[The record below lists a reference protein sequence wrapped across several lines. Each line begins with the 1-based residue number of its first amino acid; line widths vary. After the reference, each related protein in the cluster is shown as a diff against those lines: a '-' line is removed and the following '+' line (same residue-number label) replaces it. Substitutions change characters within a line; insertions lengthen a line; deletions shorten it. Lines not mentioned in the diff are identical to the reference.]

1 MVALFVSIFILLLC
15 ALLVS
20 NILTV
25 LLKKKK
31 LQFILN
37 LLMLLLLFLCIS
49 GIYYAG
55 DYALYANLVE
65 ITPFSLFFMG
75 LFTLGL
81 LISNLIFYQYSENYE
96 SLTLLSSFMLIGMY
110 LVAASSSL
118 ITIFL
123 GLELATMPMIFS
135 ILLSK
140 KSMEASVKLFVMGSI
155 AVALFSFGMVLVYGG
170 TGSLNLSTSSNAPF
184 LLFAFVLLIA
194 ALGFEASIFPF
205 NLLIPD
211 VYEGSPA
218 YLTGVMGG
226 INKKVGFAA
235 LIQILILIFIV
246 YQSAF
251 LVVAIFSVLTM
262 FYGNLCALRQ
272 KNLKRMFAYSSI
284 AQSGYILIGIA
295 TYSAAGITASLV
307 QIFAHSIIFIGALAI
322 IAWLEA
328 NNKQTVDNLVGLAH
342 ENRFGAFALAF
353 FLLSLA
359 GLPFTLGFVGKLLIF
374 LSAINSGLLW
384 LAAIGILNTMIALY
398 YYAKPII
405 AMYSGTSRRKLP
417 MPTLVLIAVVLC
429 VLIVLLLGIYPQ
441 PLITFATNASAQLF
455 R

>member
-1 MVALFVSIFILLLC
+1 MVLASIAVFVVLLC
-15 ALLVS
+15 LLLVS
-20 NILTV
+20 NLLTF
-25 LLKKKK
+25 LLKKKR

-37 LLMLLLLFLCIS
+37 LLILLALFLCIY
-49 GIYYAG
+49 GLYYSNS
-55 DYALYANLVE
+55 YAQYANLFDV
-65 ITPFSLFFMG
+65 TPFSLFFMR
-75 LFTLGL
+75 LFTIGMF
-81 LISNLIFYQYSENYE
+81 ITNLIFYQYSDNYE
-96 SLTLLSSFMLIGMY
+96 SITLLSTFMLMGMY
-110 LVAASSSL
+110 LVAGSSSL

-140 KSMEASVKLFVMGSI
+140 KSMEAAVKLFIMGSI
-155 AVALFSFGMVLVYGG
+155 ALALFSFGMVLVYGG
-170 TGSLNLSTSSNAPF
+170 TGSVSLTTSSNAPF

-218 YLTGVMGG
+218 SLTAVMGG

-235 LIQILILIFIV
+235 LIQVLILVFIT

-251 LVVAIFSVLTM
+251 LVVAIFAVLTM

-272 KNLKRMFAYSSI
+272 KNLKRMLAYSSI

-295 TYSAAGITASLV
+295 TYSQAGITAALV

-328 NNKQTVDNLVGLAH
+328 NNRHTIDNLVGLAH
-342 ENRFGAFALAF
+342 ENRFGAFAFAF
-353 FLLSLA
+353 FLLALA

-374 LSAINSGLLW
+374 LSAINAGLLW
-384 LAAIGILNTMIALY
+384 LVAIGIINTIIALY
-398 YYAKPII
+398 YYAKPIM
-405 AMYSGTSRRKLP
+405 AMYSGSSRHKLN
-417 MPTLVLIAVVLC
+417 MPVLIVAAVAICL
-429 VLIVLLLGIYPQ
+429 LIVLLLGIYPQ
-441 PLITFATNASAQLF
+441 PLITFATGASAQLF
-455 R
+455 G